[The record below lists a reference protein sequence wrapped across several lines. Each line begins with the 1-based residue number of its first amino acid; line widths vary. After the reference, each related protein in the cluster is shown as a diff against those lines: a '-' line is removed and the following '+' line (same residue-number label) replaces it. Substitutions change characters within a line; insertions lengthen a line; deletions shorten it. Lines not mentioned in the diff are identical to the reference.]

1 AYGTLNSYISNGTT
15 LVPSGSVATGQGNS
29 SVTNGTRFLTMDVNG
44 DGKTDYLVRDPYG
57 TWYVWLSNGTTFT
70 QSGSVAAG
78 QGNTDES
85 ATSQRFFPMDING
98 DGRMDLVVRDAYG
111 TLNSYISNG
120 ATLVYSSSSA
130 TGQGDSSV
138 TNGTRF
144 LTMDVNGDGK
154 MDYLVRDPYG
164 TWYVWQSSGL

>member
-1 AYGTLNSYISNGTT
+1 AYGTLNSYISNGAT
-15 LVPSGSVATGQGNS
+15 VVYSGNAATGQGDS
-29 SVTNGTRFLTMDVNG
+29 SITNGTRFLTMDVNG

-98 DGRMDLVVRDAYG
+98 DGLMDLVVRDAYR
-111 TLNSYISNG
+111 TLYSHHANRTI
-120 ATLVYSSSSA
+120 LVPSGNAA
-130 TGQGDSSV
+130 TGQGNSSV

-154 MDYLVRDPYG
+154 TDY
-164 TWYVWQSSGL
+164 